1 MSRPSHRWAR
11 IAALSGLSGIF
22 GTIIGLSACSL
33 EPTPIPS
40 TSKGSAQPLG
50 IYTTELDPDLEKQ
63 AYRSLERDAL
73 RREARFYEAV
83 DPGYF
88 FRSTRIEQ
96 SAIDARVYAPS
107 ELFQIGAQLFNVT
120 FTADIG
126 YGSKDLPHFQRFH
139 KGKRGGPDAIKC
151 VSCHWRGGP
160 GGAGDAA
167 DNSYIDGDG
176 DTQASTLARNPKSLV
191 GAGIVELLGREMTA
205 ELRKLWDDA
214 VVKAR
219 TSGKPVIQK
228 LVAKGVSFGEFEA
241 RPDGSTDGSKIEG
254 IDPDLVVKPFG
265 WKGRFA
271 SIRDIVEEEL
281 IIHHGMESTHMVS
294 HGAPERI
301 GPFGGTDPDG
311 DGVTD
316 EITEGQVTALTL
328 FVAMQEV
335 PVVDFPKF
343 ADHMALLVK
352 GEQLFTTLGCDVC
365 HVRSLPLESTKYV
378 LTNRSGGP
386 STEIDLA
393 KDGVEPR
400 ISSTVPGVLKAYLY
414 SDLKRHDMG
423 PALAD
428 ARGEQGIWSR
438 QFVTPPLW
446 GIMRSRPYLH
456 DARAQTVPLAILAHG
471 GEAQAAR
478 DAYAALSEDD
488 KAAVR
493 IFLTTLVRAR
503 RLDVP

>member
-1 MSRPSHRWAR
+1 MSRRHAWVR
-11 IAALSGLSGIF
+11 IGAIAGTLGIL
-22 GTIIGLSACSL
+22 GGLSACSL
-33 EPTPIPS
+33 DPTPIPAAS
-40 TSKGSAQPLG
+40 TGSAKPLG
-50 IYTTELDPDLEKQ
+50 IYSTDLDPDLEKQ

-88 FRSTRIEQ
+88 WRSTRIEQ
-96 SAIDARVYAPS
+96 SAIDAQMVGPS
-107 ELFQIGAQLFNVT
+107 ELFQIGAQLFNTT

-151 VSCHWRGGP
+151 ASCHWRGGP

-167 DNSYIDGDG
+167 DNTYIDGDG
-176 DTQASTLARNPKSLV
+176 ETQASTLARNPRSLV
-191 GAGIVELLGREMTA
+191 GAGIVELLGREMTT
-205 ELRKLWDDA
+205 ELQDLRKDA
-214 VVKAR
+214 IAKAR
-219 TSGKPVIQK
+219 ASGKPVLQK
-228 LVAKGVSFGEFEA
+228 LVTKGVSFGQIEA
-241 RPDGSTDGSKIEG
+241 RPDGSTDGTKIEG

-281 IIHHGMESTHMVS
+281 LIHHGMESTHIVQ

-316 EITEGQVTALTL
+316 EISEGQVTALTL

-335 PVVDFPKF
+335 PVVDFPTLV
-343 ADHMALLVK
+343 DMTALLVK
-352 GEQLFTTLGCDVC
+352 GDQLFTTLGCDVC

-400 ISSTVPGVLKAYLY
+400 ISSTVPGALKAYLF

-428 ARGEQGIWSR
+428 ARSEQGIWSR
-438 QFVTPPLW
+438 HFVTPPLW

-456 DARAQTVPLAILAHG
+456 DARAQTAPLAVLAHG

-478 DAYAALSEDD
+478 DAYAALSEED
-488 KAAVR
+488 KGALR

>member
-1 MSRPSHRWAR
+1 MSHPIPRWVK
-11 IAALSGLSGIF
+11 IAAITGTM
-22 GTIIGLSACSL
+22 GTIAGLSACSL

-40 TSKGSAQPLG
+40 AAPGSAQTLG
-50 IYTTELDPDLEKQ
+50 IYSTELDPELEKQ

-88 FRSTRIEQ
+88 WRSTRIEQ
-96 SAIDARVYAPS
+96 SAIDANVYAPGD
-107 ELFQIGAQLFNVT
+107 LFQIGAQLFNVT

-126 YGSKDLPHFQRFH
+126 YGGKDLPHFQRFH

-151 VSCHWRGGP
+151 AACHWRGGP

-167 DNSYIDGDG
+167 DNTYIDGDG
-176 DTQASTLARNPKSLV
+176 ETQASTLGRNPRSLV

-205 ELRKLWDDA
+205 ELQKLRNDA
-214 VVKAR
+214 LAKAR
-219 TSGKPVIQK
+219 SSGKSVVQK
-228 LVAKGVSFGEFEA
+228 LVTKGVSFGEFEA
-241 RPDGSTDGSKIEG
+241 RPDGSSDGSKIEG
-254 IDPDLVVKPFG
+254 IDSDLVVKPFG

-281 IIHHGMESTHMVS
+281 LIHHGMESTHMVA

-316 EITEGQVTALTL
+316 EISEGQVTALTL

-335 PVVDFPKF
+335 PVVDFPKDV
-343 ADHMALLVK
+343 DHMALLVK
-352 GEQLFTTLGCDVC
+352 GEQLFTTIGCDVC
-365 HVRSLPLESTKYV
+365 HVRSLPLDDTKYV
-378 LTNRSGGP
+378 LTSRTGGP
-386 STEIDLA
+386 STQIDLA
-393 KDGVEPR
+393 RDGVEPR
-400 ISSTVPGVLKAYLY
+400 ISSTVPGALKAYLY

-428 ARGEQGIWSR
+428 SRSEQGIWSR

-446 GIMRSRPYLH
+446 GIIRSRPYLH
-456 DARAQTVPLAILAHG
+456 DARAQTIPLAILAHG

-488 KAAVR
+488 KGAVR

>member
-1 MSRPSHRWAR
+1 MSHRSFVM
-11 IAALSGLSGIF
+11 ALGAGII
-22 GTIIGLSACSL
+22 GVCIGLSACSL
-33 EPTPIPS
+33 ETTPIPS
-40 TSKGSAQPLG
+40 ASTGSAKPLG
-50 IYTTELDPDLEKQ
+50 IYSTDLDPDLEKQ

-73 RREARFYEAV
+73 RREARFYDAV
-83 DPGYF
+83 DPGYLW
-88 FRSTRIEQ
+88 RSTRIDQ
-96 SAIDARVYAPS
+96 SAIDAGMVSPS
-107 ELFQIGAQLFNVT
+107 ELFQMGAQLFHLT
-120 FTADIG
+120 FTTDVG
-126 YGSKDLPHFQRFH
+126 YGGKDLPHFQRFH

-151 VSCHWRGGP
+151 AACHWRGGP

-167 DNSYIDGDG
+167 DNTYIDGDG
-176 DTQASTLARNPKSLV
+176 ETQASTLARNPRSLV

-205 ELRKLWDDA
+205 EL
-214 VVKAR
+214 
-219 TSGKPVIQK
+219 QK
-228 LVAKGVSFGEFEA
+228 LRKDALAKAKSSGQSVVQQLVVKGVSFGQIEA

-254 IDPDLVVKPFG
+254 VDSDLVVKPFG

-281 IIHHGMESTHMVS
+281 LIHHGMESTHVVQ
-294 HGAPERI
+294 HGLPERI
-301 GPFGGTDPDG
+301 GSFGGTDPDG

-316 EITEGQVTALTL
+316 EVSEGQVTALTL

-335 PVVDFPKF
+335 PVVDLPK
-343 ADHMALLVK
+343 DVEHMALLVK
-352 GEQLFTTLGCDVC
+352 GETLFTTLGCDVC
-365 HVRSLPLESTKYV
+365 HVRSMPLDSSKYV

-386 STEIDLA
+386 ATEIDLA
-393 KDGVEPR
+393 RDGVEPR
-400 ISSTVPGVLKAYLY
+400 ISSTVPGALKAYLY

-423 PALAD
+423 PGLAD
-428 ARGEQGIWSR
+428 ARAEQGIWSR

-446 GIMRSRPYLH
+446 GILRSRPYLH

-488 KAAVR
+488 KGAVR
-493 IFLTTLVRAR
+493 IFLSTLVRAR